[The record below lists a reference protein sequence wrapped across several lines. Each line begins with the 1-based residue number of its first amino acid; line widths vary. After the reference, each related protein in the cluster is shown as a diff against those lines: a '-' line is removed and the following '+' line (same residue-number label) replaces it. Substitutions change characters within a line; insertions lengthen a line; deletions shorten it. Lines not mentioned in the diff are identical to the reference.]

1 MKKIKEVAGNNTS
14 DLSEMKRSA
23 IVRILQQKEICSRAE
38 VAKMMGLTQA
48 SITKLVGSLID
59 MGIVSEVGIV
69 KGNGNRRS
77 IGLRLNAE
85 KNLVIGVKFSRHV
98 FAIGVFDISGKLYTQ
113 QETEYSLTDFA
124 EDVIASMKS
133 QIHELLKKYENVVAI
148 GLAVPGPYLRKEG
161 TIAMVTRMPNW
172 STVNFIDEFKHE
184 FDKPVFIEQDANA
197 GALAEWWFGNHG
209 RPLNSLAYFL
219 AGEGVGSG
227 IVDHDRLLL
236 GNLGI
241 ASEIGHIS
249 IDYKGPVCECGNRGC
264 LELYSSTMALLKKA
278 EKELPQLFEKPYEN
292 RTEACHRIFDAA
304 RAGDKK
310 ALKLVEEIAEYLGY
324 GCVTLINAYDPE
336 IIVIG
341 DSIAAADE
349 LLLPTINKIVK
360 ERTLEAISS
369 HVKIEISKLSIDPT
383 LYGAAAIATDRV
395 LRKPSEYLTL
405 TKD

>member
-1 MKKIKEVAGNNTS
+1 MNRIKEVAGNNTS
-14 DLSEMKRSA
+14 DLVEMNRSA
-23 IVRILQQKEICSRAE
+23 IVRILQQMDVCSRADI
-38 VAKMMGLTQA
+38 AKMTGLTQA
-48 SITKLVGSLID
+48 SITKIVAVLID
-59 MGIVSEVGIV
+59 MGIVTEVGFV

-98 FAIGVFDISGKLYTQ
+98 FSIGVFDICGKVYVQ
-113 QETEYSLTDFA
+113 QETEFGLDEFA
-124 EDVIASMKS
+124 SDVVADMKK
-133 QIHELLKKYENVVAI
+133 QIHGLLKKYENIVAI
-148 GLAVPGPYLRKEG
+148 GIAVPGPYLRSEG
-161 TIAMVTRMPNW
+161 RIALVTKMQSWQN
-172 STVNFIDEFKHE
+172 VNFVEEFTNE

-209 RPLNSLAYFL
+209 RPINSLAYFL

-249 IDYKGPVCECGNRGC
+249 IDVNGPACECGNRGC
-264 LELYSSTMALLKKA
+264 LELFASAPAMLNKA
-278 EKELPQLFEKPYEN
+278 KETLPKIFERGYEN
-292 RTEACHRIFDAA
+292 RWEACNRVFLAA
-304 RAGDKK
+304 KEGNEK

-341 DSIAAADE
+341 DSISQGGD
-349 LLLPTINKIVK
+349 LLLPTINRIVK
-360 ERTLEAISS
+360 ERTIPEISGR
-369 HVKIEISKLSIDPT
+369 VQIKISKLTVDPT
-383 LYGAAAIATDRV
+383 LYGAAAIATDKV
-395 LRKPSEYLTL
+395 LRKPSEYLVSN
-405 TKD
+405 